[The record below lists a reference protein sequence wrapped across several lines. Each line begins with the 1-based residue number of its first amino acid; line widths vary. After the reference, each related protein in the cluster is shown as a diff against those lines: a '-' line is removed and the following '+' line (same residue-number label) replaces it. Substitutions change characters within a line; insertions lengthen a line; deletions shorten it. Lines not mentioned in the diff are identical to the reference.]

1 MLKKIVPSA
10 VKLLSA
16 LLLLA
21 IGLGQPVS
29 AQEAAP
35 PLPTTTLPATVQP
48 PGGIPNLPVTPLAPI
63 DKMAEQAQRE
73 LFEAAERGNATGASS
88 ATAIP
93 GGPIVTTT
101 GRKTTF
107 AAPKVEDP
115 AGWPKDSQRKLAVME
130 VSFGGTIET
139 VMFEL
144 YANDAPMTVSNFM
157 DNCETG
163 SYNGLA
169 FHRAIENFIVQ
180 TGDPLTSDEG
190 ARDRWGTGGESKT
203 VPAEIKRTHRKGAV
217 AMGRRSD
224 KVNPGRKSNGY
235 QFYFSLGNY
244 GSMDGKYTVF
254 GQVVSGIETLEK
266 ISNMPVDGNDC
277 PIARIEIKSIKVID
291 HKGPLY
297 ATQQDTGDSRKY
309 SKPAA
314 AKGFFE
320 RFIERVW

>member
-1 MLKKIVPSA
+1 MKLSA
-10 VKLLSA
+10 HFLLSLA
-16 LLLLA
+16 LS
-21 IGLGQPVS
+21 LGCLNAP
-29 AQEAAP
+29 AQEFLL
-35 PLPTTTLPATVQP
+35 PLPEPGLPAE
-48 PGGIPNLPVTPLAPI
+48 PLQAV
-63 DKMAEQAQRE
+63 DKAAEQAQRE
-73 LFEAAERGNATGASS
+73 LFEATEPGNVTTSS
-88 ATAIP
+88 TTTKVI

-101 GRKTTF
+101 GKKTTF
-107 AAPKVEDP
+107 AAPKMEDP
-115 AGWPKDSQRKLAVME
+115 ASWPKDSQRKLAVME
-130 VSFGGTIET
+130 VSFGGAIET

-144 YANDAPMTVSNFM
+144 YSNEAPMTVSNFL

-203 VPAEIKRTHRKGAV
+203 VPAEIKRAHRKGAV

-224 KVNPGRKSNGY
+224 KVNPARKSNGF

-244 GSMDGKYTVF
+244 SAMDGKYTVF

-266 ISNMPVDGNDC
+266 ISKMPVDSNDC

-291 HKGPLY
+291 QKGPLA
-297 ATQQDTGDSRKY
+297 ATEQNTGDGRKY

-314 AKGFFE
+314 AKGFVE
-320 RFIERVW
+320 RFLERVW

>member
-1 MLKKIVPSA
+1 MKIS
-10 VKLLSA
+10 
-16 LLLLA
+16 LLLLFSLTL
-21 IGLGQPVS
+21 GLSSLS
-29 AQEAAP
+29 AQELAP
-35 PLPTTTLPATVQP
+35 TLPA
-48 PGGIPNLPVTPLAPI
+48 PGPPVTPLLPV

-73 LFEAAERGNATGASS
+73 LFEATERGNTTNS
-88 ATAIP
+88 TDAIP
-93 GGPIVTTT
+93 VTGGPIVTSS

-107 AAPKVEDP
+107 AAPKLEDP

-130 VSFGGTIET
+130 VSFGGAIET

-144 YANDAPMTVSNFM
+144 FSNETPMTVSNFL

-169 FHRAIENFIVQ
+169 FHRAIANFIVQ
-180 TGDPLTSDEG
+180 TGDPLTADEG

-203 VPAEIKRTHRKGAV
+203 VPAEIKRAHRKGAV
-217 AMGRRSD
+217 AMGRRND
-224 KVNPGRKSNGY
+224 NVNPSRKSNGY
-235 QFYFSLGNY
+235 QFYFALGNY

-266 ISNMPVDGNDC
+266 ISNMPVDSNDC

-291 HKGPLY
+291 HKGPLV
-297 ATQQDTGDSRKY
+297 AKDEDFGDKRKY

-314 AKGFFE
+314 AKGFME
-320 RFIERVW
+320 RILERVW